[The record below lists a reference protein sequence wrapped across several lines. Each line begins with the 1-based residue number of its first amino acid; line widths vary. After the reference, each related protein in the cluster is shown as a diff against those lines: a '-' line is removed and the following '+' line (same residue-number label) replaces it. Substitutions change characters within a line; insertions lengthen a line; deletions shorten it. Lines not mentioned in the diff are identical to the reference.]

1 MISSTLALVVLS
13 AGYSFTVD
21 GRPVQPPLTL
31 LNGGAAVVVIED
43 LALWL
48 DEPRDYAFTVDRD
61 GDARAVVIKEG
72 ATPVGLVVGPP
83 RHADQPPPKVPTL
96 SPAQMKCLRGLSL
109 DSSRRRPDLRALT
122 PSRLCLTL
130 TNPGLHE
137 LGSSLGSLR
146 SILGDPDAPRDIESA
161 LAGSGQAEPASVNEP
176 AKPIEVE
183 NPGPLP
189 PFPGLVCL
197 ALLDKVKTASEMPSL
212 PTLRYLGGNTADVH
226 GAWLAPAKKL
236 EVIKVNR
243 ALIDGPAALGALPAL
258 RVLEAENSYAEA
270 FEGAFPALERLVL
283 HGPGFGPLAKLRAPK
298 LTTLVLEAEQTPSLP
313 ASLPALAEASVWAP
327 LVPSDAVDRFVK
339 AHPRA
344 TVQRGWAA
352 RLRLQVAKA
361 DRVVLRSGG
370 LCHRQPNHEKVL
382 VDRRSAEDV
391 AALLATIDIDEKSSK
406 GFCMCCGNPTLEFYR
421 GERLLES
428 VGLQHG
434 HALRWTWPADARL
447 ATDATM
453 RKLEAWGATGLL
465 EERQRTL
472 DATKGQ

>member
-1 MISSTLALVVLS
+1 MISSTLVLVVLS

-31 LNGGAAVVVIED
+31 LNGGAAVVVIEE

-48 DEPRDYAFTVDRD
+48 DEPRDYAFTVERD
-61 GDARAVVIKEG
+61 SDARAVVIKEG
-72 ATPVGLVVGPP
+72 ATAVGLIVGSP
-83 RHADQPPPKVPTL
+83 RHADGPPPKVPTL
-96 SPAQMKCLRGLSL
+96 SPAQMKRLRGLAL

-122 PSRLCLTL
+122 PSSLCLTL
-130 TNPGLHE
+130 TKPDLHA
-137 LGSSLGSLR
+137 LGSSRGALR
-146 SILGDPDAPRDIESA
+146 SILDASGRPDSGLP
-161 LAGSGQAEPASVNEP
+161 GSSSL
-176 AKPIEVE
+176 VE
-183 NPGPLP
+183 HPSPLP

-197 ALLDKVKTASEMPSL
+197 ALHDKVKTANDLPSV
-212 PTLRYLGGNTADVH
+212 PTLRYLGGSDADVH
-226 GAWLAPAKKL
+226 GAWLVAAKKL

-243 ALIDGPAALGALPAL
+243 ALLDGPSALGSLPAL
-258 RVLEAENSYAEA
+258 RVLEAENSYAEG
-270 FEGAFPALERLVL
+270 FEGVFPSLERLVL
-283 HGPGFGPLAKLRAPK
+283 LGPGFGPLAKVRAPK

-313 ASLPALAEASVWAP
+313 AALPALAEASVWAP
-327 LVPSDAVDRFVK
+327 LVTSDAIDLFVR

-344 TVQRGWAA
+344 TVQRGWVG
-352 RLRLQVAKA
+352 RLRLQLGKA

-391 AALLATIDIDEKSSK
+391 AALLATLSIDEKGSK
-406 GFCMCCGNPTLEFYR
+406 GFCMCCGNPTLEFYQ

-434 HALRWTWPADARL
+434 DALRWTWPADAHL

-453 RKLEAWGATGLL
+453 RKLEAWGASGLL

-472 DATKGQ
+472 DAAKGQ